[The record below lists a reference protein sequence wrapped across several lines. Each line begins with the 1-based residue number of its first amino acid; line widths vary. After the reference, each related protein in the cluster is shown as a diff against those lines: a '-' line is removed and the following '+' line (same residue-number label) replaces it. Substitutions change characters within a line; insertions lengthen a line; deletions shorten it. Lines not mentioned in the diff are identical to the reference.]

1 MWTAPFFWVV
11 EVVEEGAVLLLE
23 GVVEFVLLLEAP
35 ESCDVRTRRK
45 VVRAL
50 RTVALCLLQLQG

>member
-1 MWTAPFFWVV
+1 M
-11 EVVEEGAVLLLE
+11 LLLE